1 MPLWAL
7 LEVVSFGTL
16 IGMMKFCADRW
27 GDPDLKE
34 LHYQL
39 KRVKS
44 IRNATGQ
51 FLLLP
56 QRHRRQEAGEHPR
69 SVGYFEGT
77 SQMGLPKKLRARK
90 LRNARM
96 QQVVSLLYL
105 YSVLVPDGG
114 SRTRALAALRKFY
127 ETADENMGACLPPT
141 PSGPPLPSWTF
152 DKRIQTARLA
162 SHSKTIWFYGR
173 DCESGSAPVFLPRS
187 NASIQGKRFF
197 RLWRLH
203 GLLSANASNT
213 PEQITMRSTECPA
226 PRTK

>member
-44 IRNATGQ
+44 IRNATGHSSC
-51 FLLLP
+51 FLNDIGDKKRGNIRVP
-56 QRHRRQEAGEHPR
+56 
-69 SVGYFEGT
+69 SVISREL

-127 ETADENMGACLPPT
+127 ETADENMGALPATHPVRSSVT
-141 PSGPPLPSWTF
+141 LME
-152 DKRIQTARLA
+152 RL
-162 SHSKTIWFYGR
+162 TRGF
-173 DCESGSAPVFLPRS
+173 
-187 NASIQGKRFF
+187 N
-197 RLWRLH
+197 
-203 GLLSANASNT
+203 LLD
-213 PEQITMRSTECPA
+213 
-226 PRTK
+226 